1 MGKFSSGGGAMSDD
15 LKQNGDLIQNWPM
28 IKSHFRHTL
37 QSSQFYT
44 FATVNP
50 DGSPHMAPYASLVLN
65 DDCTGYYSDAFPNQM
80 SRNLKADPRVCI
92 VAVRMGFGLWF
103 KAIFRGRF
111 SGWPGIRLYG
121 TVGPSR
127 KGTAE
132 EIDRWRSRMKRFKR
146 MKGYKLLWAD
156 ISTVRDIQFQQFEPV
171 HLGPMTRHL
180 VTN

>member
-1 MGKFSSGGGAMSDD
+1 MSDD

-80 SRNLKADPRVCI
+80 SRNLKADPVSVSLRC
-92 VAVRMGFGLWF
+92 AWASGSGSKL
-103 KAIFRGRF
+103 F
-111 SGWPGIRLYG
+111 SGAASAAGREYASTEPWGPLEKALLRRL
-121 TVGPSR
+121 
-127 KGTAE
+127 TAGE
-132 EIDRWRSRMKRFKR
+132 
-146 MKGYKLLWAD
+146 AA
-156 ISTVRDIQFQQFEPV
+156 
-171 HLGPMTRHL
+171 
-180 VTN
+180 